1 MSDTRFAALSVRRL
15 KPGSYDAF
23 RTGWDAREQ
32 GGDHPPFITNI
43 FHMRSPQDPDM
54 VVSIGFAEGDPD
66 EIQQFMS
73 APEWR
78 EVDAKRQAAMAP
90 HVAETIVDGIFEVAE
105 EIVPAT
111 LR

>member
-1 MSDTRFAALSVRRL
+1 MSDSKFAALSVLKL

-23 RTGWDAREQ
+23 RKGWDAREQ
-32 GGDHPPFITNI
+32 GGEHPPFITNI
-43 FHMRSPQDPDM
+43 FHMRSPEDPDT

-66 EIQQFMS
+66 EIREFMS
-73 APEWR
+73 APKWR
-78 EVDAKRQAAMAP
+78 ELDERRQAAMAP